1 MRIGKWLAY
10 CMVWRIEIKAIIRHL
25 KQQTYVIC
33 IAVACT
39 KEDQKASIL
48 LTHVI
53 RRCNAFFCIQLNS
66 LGEMTFCNA
75 LNMFFC
81 YSEIKSILRNYS
93 HILSRLGCWETVTSW
108 SFDSFE
114 FSWENC
120 NRIDLAISHILQMKL
135 IILPIYQVL
144 CAIKGASRA
153 IFMCLE

>member
-53 RRCNAFFCIQLNS
+53 RRCNAFFVSVEFTRRNDFFQCI
-66 LGEMTFCNA
+66 EH
-75 LNMFFC
+75 FFC